1 MCGYCQQDRD
11 GKNAP
16 TQAGEQCNMGESVN
30 YISTRNT
37 NEILG
42 FNETLLRGLAPDGGL
57 YVPSEWPKIRTD
69 DLASLK
75 LGYANLAAQILKP
88 FIGQDID
95 DLSLIHI

>member
-1 MCGYCQQDRD
+1 M
-11 GKNAP
+11 
-16 TQAGEQCNMGESVN
+16 N

-57 YVPSEWPKIRTD
+57 YVPSEWPKIRTE

-95 DLSLIHI
+95 DPTLQNIPSTQRPK